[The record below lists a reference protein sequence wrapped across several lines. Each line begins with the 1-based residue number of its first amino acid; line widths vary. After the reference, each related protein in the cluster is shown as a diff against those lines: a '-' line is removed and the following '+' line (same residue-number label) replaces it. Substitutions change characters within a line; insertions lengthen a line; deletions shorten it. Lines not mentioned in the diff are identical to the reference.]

1 MTESEKALADAL
13 RDATRQC
20 QRLRYNPTLMIQM
33 IAELGPLDASRR
45 LLDKGEVSE
54 GFTRLWELRRL
65 DLTVEAI
72 ALRPELAPLFT
83 AEQLATAR
91 ERLAKLGFHIPGYTG
106 PPPCA
111 GGDPPMELS
120 REPSSETANGHA
132 GSNTKNS
139 STGRGEGVQFA
150 PNRGALTILEEVKER
165 QKTRR
170 ETDPSRT
177 QELVREAR
185 AGGMYGHGPTE

>member
-1 MTESEKALADAL
+1 MTELEKALGDAL

-20 QRLRYNPTLMIQM
+20 QRLRYNPTLMIKM
-33 IAELGPLDASRR
+33 IAESGPLDASRR

-72 ALRPELAPLFT
+72 ALRPEFAPLFT

-91 ERLAKLGFHIPGYTG
+91 ERLAEMGFHVPGHTG
-106 PPPCA
+106 PSPC
-111 GGDPPMELS
+111 GGADRPKDLS
-120 REPSSETANGHA
+120 REPSIETANGPV
-132 GSNTKNS
+132 GRNSNSS

-150 PNRGALTILEEVKER
+150 PNRVALTILEQVRER
-165 QKTRR
+165 QKDRR

-177 QELVREAR
+177 QDLIREAR